1 MKKIIIAIDG
11 PAASGKSTTAKLVAS
26 KLNYLHIDTG
36 AMYRAMALKVL
47 RNKISPDD
55 AASIAHLTETTT
67 VRLVFREDKKSVDI
81 LLDNEVVNDEI
92 RTLEVTNIVSNVS
105 IVPEVRIR
113 MVDAQRAMGA
123 EGGIVLEGRDIGT
136 VVFPN
141 AELKIFM
148 VANPRER
155 AKRRLKELNEK
166 NISVT
171 LEDLEREILERDM
184 IDSNRELSPLK
195 KADDAFVLDTTN
207 LSIEEQVEVIVEKA
221 KKIIGG

>member
-26 KLNYLHIDTG
+26 RLNYLHIDTG

-47 RNKISPDD
+47 RNKISSDD
-55 AASIAHLTETTT
+55 AASIAQLTETTT
-67 VRLVFREDKKSVDI
+67 VRLVFREDKKSVDV
-81 LLDNEVVNDEI
+81 LLDNEVVNNEI

-105 IVPEVRIR
+105 IVPEVRTR

-136 VVFPN
+136 VVFPR

-171 LEDLEREILERDM
+171 LEELEREILERDM